1 MKKAIA
7 AATVGLLLVSGQAL
21 AAGQAAGVSRV
32 GDRVG
37 ASADG
42 SSEFAGVPLIGI
54 LAAAGIIVATVAI
67 VSGDDDSDS
76 D

>member
-7 AATVGLLLVSGQAL
+7 AVTAGLLLVSGQAL
-21 AAGQAAGVSRV
+21 AAGQTTSVSRV

-37 ASADG
+37 ASADDA
-42 SSEFAGVPLIGI
+42 SEFGGVPIIGIIAAVGI
-54 LAAAGIIVATVAI
+54 LAAAVTIIA
-67 VSGDDDSDS
+67 GDDDSDS